1 MDEVIQVEEIIK
13 LVIIVL
19 IGGLIGW
26 MTNKIAIKMLFRPVN
41 PKKILFFTVQGVF
54 PKRKDVM
61 AEKLAD
67 TIESELL
74 SKENLLNS
82 MFGEDSQAE
91 IKTQLMEI
99 LLGAIKG
106 KIPPMAKM
114 LLGENIEETIKEY
127 LKKHEDELFDQLMDV
142 IKEKGM
148 SSINIKELIQTR
160 IDELDFV
167 EFEEIIFGLM
177 KKELKHVEIIGLFL
191 GAMIGFIQYAVT
203 YFL

>member
-1 MDEVIQVEEIIK
+1 MEEMIK
-13 LVIIVL
+13 LVVIVL

-26 MTNKIAIKMLFRPVN
+26 LTNKVAIKMLFRPVN
-41 PKKILFFTVQGVF
+41 PKKILFFTIQGVF

-61 AEKLAD
+61 AERLAD
-67 TIESELL
+67 TIERELL
-74 SKENLLNS
+74 SKENLMSS
-82 MFGEDSQAE
+82 MFGKDSEEE
-91 IKTQLMEI
+91 IKDQILKM

-127 LKKHEDELFDQLMDV
+127 LKKHQDELFDQLMDV
-142 IKEKGM
+142 IKNQGM
-148 SSINIKELIQTR
+148 SSMNIKELVQKR

-191 GAMIGFIQYAVT
+191 GAMIGVIQYLVT

>member
-1 MDEVIQVEEIIK
+1 MEEIIK
-13 LVIIVL
+13 LVVIVL
-19 IGGLIGW
+19 IGGMIGW

-41 PKKILFFTVQGVF
+41 PKKILFFTFQGVF

-61 AEKLAD
+61 AEKLAV

-74 SKENLLNS
+74 SKENLMNS
-82 MFGEDSQAE
+82 MFGPNSQAD
-91 IKTQLMEI
+91 IKAQLTEI

-114 LLGENIEETIKEY
+114 LLGENIEETIKDY
-127 LKKHEDELFDQLMDV
+127 LLKHQDELFDQLMDV

-148 SSINIKELIQTR
+148 SSVNVKQLIQTR

-191 GAMIGFIQYAVT
+191 GAMIGVIQYLVT